1 MEKKNIKTYDYK
13 ILLFLFVA
21 IPLVDIINGVILTIN
36 SDINISLGK
45 FYRIITMIILSVI
58 TLKYSDKEF
67 RKKHIVVFSLTLLM
81 ILAFIGVFY
90 IYHGSFKGIIYDGVA
105 ISKLLLIFLMIYT
118 MFYLYNQ
125 KIIDKNI
132 IINIFKCYIII
143 FPLTMIIPY
152 IIGIGSSTYSS
163 GLGYTG
169 LYYANNDISIV
180 LLISTIYSFD
190 QVIKK
195 INILNIFIFLLNLS
209 SLLLVGSKT
218 GILGLVLAVILY
230 CIYYGSIT
238 LNEKSISKENIL
250 KIILWA
256 LLILICTLVVFYP
269 TFKKMIDRVIY
280 FYNRD
285 GNIFA
290 ALLSGREKFLLE
302 AFNNLLNERFW
313 ILKLLFGVG
322 FFYRKEWGIG
332 ELVEM
337 DLFDITFSLGLIV
350 SLIIIYYLF
359 KLLNKIIKSLNKE
372 NYVYFVCIII
382 MMLFSFIAGHVLF
395 SALSGSILSLVISG
409 GYMFREKDEI
419 KE

>member
-45 FYRIITMIILSVI
+45 FYRIITMIILSII

-90 IYHGSFKGIIYDGVA
+90 IYHGSFKGIIYDGVT

-118 MFYLYNQ
+118 IFYLYNQ

-132 IINIFKCYIII
+132 ITNIFKCYIII

-180 LLISTIYSFD
+180 LLICTIYSFD

-230 CIYYGSIT
+230 SIYYGSIT
-238 LNEKSISKENIL
+238 LNEKSISKKNIL

-256 LLILICTLVVFYP
+256 LLFLICTLVVFYP

-285 GNIFA
+285 GNILA

-337 DLFDITFSLGLIV
+337 DLFDITFSLGVIV

-372 NYVYFVCIII
+372 NYVYLVCIII
-382 MMLFSFIAGHVLF
+382 MVLFSFIAGHVLF

-409 GYMFREKDEI
+409 GYMFSEKDEI